1 MSFYGLL
8 ADGVVAA
15 HVAYVSFVAVGQLLI
30 WLGWTLGWGFA
41 RNRWFRSLHLLAIA
55 VVVFEALF
63 DIDCPL
69 TVWEYQLRVAAG
81 QDVSEATFMG
91 RLLHGLLFYDAPAYV
106 FTIGYCIAGA
116 LILGTFVLFPP
127 AFRSQA
133 SRAKRRELV

>member
-15 HVAYVSFVAVGQLLI
+15 HVAYVSFVVVGQLLI
-30 WLGWTLGWGFA
+30 WLGWALGWRFA
-41 RNRWFRSLHLLAIA
+41 RNRWFRSLHLLTIAI
-55 VVVFEALF
+55 VVFEALSN
-63 DIDCPL
+63 IDCPL
-69 TVWEYQLRVAAG
+69 TVWEYQLRRAAG

-106 FTIGYCIAGA
+106 FTMGYYTTGA

-127 AFRSQA
+127 AFR
-133 SRAKRRELV
+133 KRI